1 MFRPR
6 SNQALLPRAAGVLL
20 VAPAPDV
27 GAVGLLCPPRRPRA
41 SSTWRC
47 ASPSRP
53 RCSGSASSSA
63 DRERSRIAQGVPR
76 IRPLAS
82 GPAVFALALPDD
94 EKQRKMRA
102 LKYTRQDSN
111 LQPSVPKTDALSIEL
126 RVRAANRSGFA
137 GGSTAGVP
145 AAASGGPPAG
155 GRPTRLSCIFGVEVC
170 PGGRRRGSSR
180 GCGPDRG

>member
-1 MFRPR
+1 MRMILTQRSSICSGSRPSEDGGR
-6 SNQALLPRAAGVLL
+6 GTNASP
-20 VAPAPDV
+20 
-27 GAVGLLCPPRRPRA
+27 PRA

-111 LQPSVPKTDALSIEL
+111 LQSSVPTFKARRFRNSPCRIGDRKEKRFRFPMTPTVFRDGPFRFFFFSREEARIHVHVSHPDGEATFL
-126 RVRAANRSGFA
+126 
-137 GGSTAGVP
+137 
-145 AAASGGPPAG
+145 AAA
-155 GRPTRLSCIFGVEVC
+155 
-170 PGGRRRGSSR
+170 GS
-180 GCGPDRG
+180 